1 MTAVLD
7 RLATLADPT
16 RSRLL
21 LIIERHELTVGELCV
36 VLQLPQSTVSR
47 HLRILADDGWITS
60 RAEGTSRQYRIVQL
74 DPGAR
79 RLWEVVREEIE
90 AGSQAAHD
98 AARLRGV
105 LAERRLQSREFFAGS
120 PAEWDRVRDELFGRR
135 AELGALPGL
144 FDADWAVGDLGCG
157 TGQLMAALAPFV
169 ARVVGV
175 DESATMLASARRRL
189 DGLANVELHEA
200 ALESLPL
207 AEQSLDAAVL
217 SLVLHHAVE
226 PGDVL
231 REAARVLRPGGRL
244 LVVDMVPHERDEYR
258 AQMGHVWL
266 GFGAPEFRAAL
277 GDAGFDD
284 VRYIPLP
291 PDPAAKGPNLFAG
304 TARRPR
310 REPKRSPHTNIRM
323 DEERHDRGTD

>member
-21 LIIERHELTVGELCV
+21 LIIERHELTVGELCA

-47 HLRILADDGWITS
+47 HLRILADEGWVTS
-60 RAEGTSRQYRIVQL
+60 RAEGTSRQYRMVSL
-74 DPGAR
+74 DPAAR
-79 RLWEVVREEIE
+79 RLWELVREDIE
-90 AGSQAAHD
+90 RGSQAAHD

-120 PAEWDRVRDELFGRR
+120 AAEWDRVRDELFGSR
-135 AELGALPGL
+135 AELGALPAL
-144 FDADWAVGDLGCG
+144 LDPEWTIGDLGCG
-157 TGQLMAALAPFV
+157 TGQLIAALAPFV
-169 ARVVGV
+169 ATVVGV
-175 DESATMLASARRRL
+175 DESATMLAAARRRL
-189 DGLANVELHEA
+189 DGIGNAELHEGS
-200 ALESLPL
+200 LESLPL
-207 AEQSLDAAVL
+207 AARSLHAAVL

-226 PGDVL
+226 PVEVL

-244 LVVDMVPHERDEYR
+244 LVIDMVPHERDEYR

-266 GFGAPEFRAAL
+266 GFGEDDLRASLAA
-277 GDAGFDD
+277 AGFEDL
-284 VRYIPLP
+284 RYIPLA

-304 TARRPR
+304 TARLPR
-310 REPKRSPHTNIRM
+310 RALTQPLTQFRM
-323 DEERHDRGTD
+323 DEERT

>member
-21 LIIERHELTVGELCV
+21 LIVERHELTVGELCA

-47 HLRILADDGWITS
+47 HLRILADEGWITG
-60 RAEGTSRQYRIVQL
+60 RAEGTSRQYRMVQL
-74 DPGAR
+74 DAGAQ

-90 AGSQAAHD
+90 GGVQAGHD

-120 PAEWDRVRDELFGRR
+120 AAEWDRVRDELFGRR
-135 AELGALPGL
+135 AELGAIPGL
-144 FDADWAVGDLGCG
+144 LEPGWVVGDLGCG
-157 TGQLMAALAPFV
+157 TGQLTAALAPFV

-189 DGLANVELHEA
+189 EAITNVELHEA
-200 ALESLPL
+200 GLEALPL
-207 AEQSLDAAVL
+207 EDRSLDAAVL

-244 LVVDMVPHERDEYR
+244 LVIDMVPHERDEYR

-266 GFGAPEFRAAL
+266 GFGEAQLRASLA
-277 GDAGFDD
+277 DAGFEDA
-284 VRYIPLP
+284 RYIPLP

-304 TARRPR
+304 TARLTR
-310 REPKRSPHTNIRM
+310 REPAKSPTHIRT
-323 DEERHDRGTD
+323 DEERT

>member
-1 MTAVLD
+1 MTTVLD

-21 LIIERHELTVGELCV
+21 LVIERHELTVGELCA

-47 HLRILADDGWITS
+47 HLRILSDDGWVAS
-60 RAEGTSRQYRIVQL
+60 RAEGTSRQYRMVRL
-74 DPGAR
+74 DAGAR

-90 AGSQAAHD
+90 HGSQAGHD

-120 PAEWDRVRDELFGRR
+120 AAEWDRARDELFGSR
-135 AELGALPGL
+135 AEVGALPAL
-144 FDADWAVGDLGCG
+144 LDPEWTLGDLGSG
-157 TGQLMAALAPFV
+157 TGQLTAALAPFV
-169 ARVVGV
+169 AKVVGV

-189 DGLANVELHEA
+189 EGIGNVEFREG

-207 AEQSLDAAVL
+207 ADRALDAAVL
-217 SLVLHHAVE
+217 SLVLHHVVE
-226 PGDVL
+226 PDDVL
-231 REAARVLRPGGRL
+231 RETARVLRPGGRV

-304 TARRPR
+304 TARLPR
-310 REPKRSPHTNIRM
+310 REPKKSPTHP
-323 DEERHDRGTD
+323 DGRGES

>member
-21 LIIERHELTVGELCV
+21 LIIERHELTVGELCA

-47 HLRILADDGWITS
+47 HLRILADDGWVTS
-60 RAEGTSRQYRIVQL
+60 RAEGTSRQYRMVAL

-79 RLWEVVREEIE
+79 RLWDVVREDIE
-90 AGSQAAHD
+90 RGSQADHD

-120 PAEWDRVRDELFGRR
+120 AAEWDRLRDELVGSR
-135 AELGALPGL
+135 AELGALPAL
-144 FDADWAVGDLGCG
+144 LDPEWVVGDLGCG
-157 TGQLMAALAPFV
+157 TGQLTEALGPFV
-169 ARVVGV
+169 RKVVGV
-175 DESATMLASARRRL
+175 DESATMLAAARRRL
-189 DGLANVELHEA
+189 ESAANVELHEG
-200 ALESLPL
+200 ALEALPL
-207 AEQSLDAAVL
+207 EERSLDAAVL

-226 PGDVL
+226 PVDVL

-244 LVVDMVPHERDEYR
+244 LVIDMVPHERDEYR

-266 GFGAPEFRAAL
+266 GFGEGELRAAL
-277 GDAGFDD
+277 AEAGFED

-291 PDPAAKGPNLFAG
+291 PDPTAKGPNLFAG
-304 TARRPR
+304 TARLPR
-310 REPKRSPHTNIRM
+310 REPKTSLTHILM
-323 DEERHDRGTD
+323 DEERT

>member
-21 LIIERHELTVGELCV
+21 LIVERHELTVGELCA

-47 HLRILADDGWITS
+47 HLRILADEGWITS
-60 RAEGTSRQYRIVQL
+60 RAEGTSRQYRMVQL

-79 RLWEVVREEIE
+79 RLWEVVRGEIE

-120 PAEWDRVRDELFGRR
+120 AAEWDRVRDELFGSR
-135 AELGALPGL
+135 AELGAVPGL
-144 FDADWAVGDLGCG
+144 LDAEWTVGDLGCG

-175 DESATMLASARRRL
+175 DESSTMLASARRRL
-189 DGLANVELHEA
+189 EGMDNVELHEGG
-200 ALESLPL
+200 LEVLPL
-207 AEQSLDAAVL
+207 EDHSLDAAVL
-217 SLVLHHAVE
+217 ALVLHHAVE

-244 LVVDMVPHERDEYR
+244 LVIDMVPHARDEYR

-266 GFGAPEFRAAL
+266 GFGEAELRAAL
-277 GDAGFDD
+277 GEAGFEG

-304 TARRPR
+304 TARLPR
-310 REPKRSPHTNIRM
+310 REPKKPPTHIRT
-323 DEERHDRGTD
+323 DEERT